1 MSEGR
6 LRSAPGRQIDLGEA
20 ESQALFGIHDANLRV
35 LEEALGVQISA
46 RDHEVFLEGDEAEV
60 ELAARVIGALGRVAA
75 RGIPVG
81 KTEITTAA
89 RLAAES
95 PSVSLERFFT
105 DSQLQTAKGRF
116 VRPKGPN
123 QKLYMEAIRS
133 HDIVF
138 AVGPA
143 GTGKTFLAMALAIE
157 ALNARRVRRIVL
169 ARPAI
174 EAGEK
179 LGFLP
184 GDMFEKVNP
193 YLRPLYD
200 ALYALV
206 DFNRAERLLEK
217 GQIEIA
223 PLAFMRGRTLS
234 ESFVIL
240 DEAQNTTPDQMKM
253 FLTRLGVNSKAVVNG
268 DITQIDLKPGQDSGL
283 IQAKNVLAGVEGI
296 AHVVFDERDV
306 VRHELV
312 KLIVAAY
319 DRYDRSSSPDR
330 SRAPAEGEPDG

>member
-1 MSEGR
+1 MTEGR
-6 LRSAPGRQIDLGEA
+6 LRAAPGRQIDLGEA
-20 ESQALFGIHDANLRV
+20 ESQALFGIHDANLHV
-35 LEEALGVQISA
+35 LEEILSVQISA
-46 RDHEVFLEGDEAEV
+46 RDHEVFLEGGEPEV

-81 KTEITTAA
+81 KSEIATAA
-89 RLAAES
+89 RLAAET
-95 PSVSLERFFT
+95 PAVSLESFFT

-157 ALNARRVRRIVL
+157 ALNSRRVRRIIL

-206 DFNRAERLLEK
+206 DFGRAERLLEK

-253 FLTRLGVNSKAVVNG
+253 FLTRLGVSSKAVVNG
-268 DITQIDLKPGQDSGL
+268 DITQIDLKPGQASGL
-283 IQAKNVLAGVEGI
+283 IQAATVLEGVEGI
-296 AHVVFDERDV
+296 AHVRFDEHDV

-312 KLIVAAY
+312 KKIVAAY
-319 DRYDRSSSPDR
+319 DRFDKAS
-330 SRAPAEGEPDG
+330 AETGDARPGEEARDG

>member
-1 MSEGR
+1 MSGKVRE
-6 LRSAPGRQIDLGEA
+6 APGRQIALGPA
-20 ESQALFGIHDANLRV
+20 AAQALFGINDENLHF
-35 LEEALGVQISA
+35 LEEELGVQISA
-46 RDHEVFLEGDEAEV
+46 RDQSIFLEGEVAELDLAERILV
-60 ELAARVIGALGRVAA
+60 ELGSLAATGYAVDTASIRTAIRVAVEQPD
-75 RGIPVG
+75 IS
-81 KTEITTAA
+81 
-89 RLAAES
+89 LA
-95 PSVSLERFFT
+95 RFFT
-105 DSQLQTAKGRF
+105 DTEVRTSKGRS

-123 QKLYMEAIRS
+123 QKRYLEAIRKN
-133 HDIVF
+133 DVVF

-143 GTGKTFLAMALAIE
+143 GTGKTFLAMAMAIE
-157 ALNARRVRRIVL
+157 ALNSRLVRRIVL

-184 GDMFEKVNP
+184 GDMIEKVNP

-206 DFNRAERLLEK
+206 GFDRAERLIDR

-234 ESFVIL
+234 EAFVIL

-253 FLTRLGVNSKAVVNG
+253 FLTRLGLGSQAVLNG
-268 DITQIDLKPGQDSGL
+268 DVTQIDLSTGSKSGL
-283 IQAKNVLAGVEGI
+283 VEASRILADVDGI
-296 AHVVFDERDV
+296 AHIQFDHRDV

-312 KLIVAAY
+312 KVIVRAY
-319 DRYDRSSSPDR
+319 ERDEQAPVPDRSSKLD
-330 SRAPAEGEPDG
+330 D